1 MRKKILLIQS
11 KPGMGDTIWHM
22 PMMKAITA
30 HCGLEHDYT
39 LLMKIRTFAGIVFKY
54 EPTLKNVIYLDQTP
68 AGDRGIKRL
77 TRMLGTVQQIKAMA
91 FDEAWVLQPGATFGV
106 IPYLAGIPNIYGYRR
121 GIQRFT
127 TNRGT
132 VISDDIINM
141 HPIDRA
147 HAFLKAN
154 NIPEIPLSWQLTYSN
169 QLPSPFDLPSNNL
182 PGDSSHVFPRPWI
195 VTGIGAHDPL
205 RCWPQTH
212 HQQLCDLL
220 TAADFQGTLFF
231 MGTGL
236 GEEKLAHNLIAAV
249 KNPSFHLCPWI
260 NQPLEESIKLIHTC
274 DVFYGND
281 SGLMNVAGALQ
292 KPTIG
297 LFGCSRIPDVYPTL
311 TSIFPTSSPPNMHEK
326 INHDMN
332 DISPQNVFAALSKII
347 NI

>member
-1 MRKKILLIQS
+1 MPKKILLIQS

-30 HCGLEHDYT
+30 HCGLQHDYT
-39 LLMKIRTFAGIVFKY
+39 LLMKTRTFADIVFKY
-54 EPTLKNVIYLDQTP
+54 EPALKNVIYLDKTP

-77 TRMLGTVQQIKAMA
+77 TRMLRTVQQIKAMA
-91 FDEAWVLQPGATFGV
+91 FDEAWVLQPGATFGM
-106 IPYLAGIPNIYGYRR
+106 IPYLAGIPHIYGYRR
-121 GIQRFT
+121 GLQHFT
-127 TNRGT
+127 TNRGAI
-132 VISDDIINM
+132 ISDDIINM

-147 HAFLKAN
+147 HAFLNAN
-154 NIPEIPLSWQLTYSN
+154 NIPPIPLSWQLTYSN
-169 QLPSPFDLPSNNL
+169 QLSTPLNC
-182 PGDSSHVFPRPWI
+182 PRPWI

-220 TAADFQGTLFF
+220 TAAHFQGTVFL

-236 GEEKLAHNLIAAV
+236 REEKLAHNLIATV
-249 KNPSFHLCPWI
+249 KNPSFNLYPWM

-311 TSIFPTSSPPNMHEK
+311 TSIFPPSYAPNMHE
-326 INHDMN
+326 NTRQDMGN
-332 DISPQNVFAALSKII
+332 ISPQSVFTALAKILKI
-347 NI
+347 